1 MATPPSKRYCS
12 DLFDCELE
20 LECTDDI
27 LVFPCDVPS
36 LAEGS
41 RDLSFYPSEDSNQQ
55 GSSNDVCTDHE
66 DSLYFYPSE
75 ESNQQSETPASC
87 NTTQEE
93 LADTH
98 ADADSD
104 SLDATIV
111 DGCSAEESNELKR
124 IGELLVGL
132 CCKKLCLRHLTA
144 TDVIASRSNFLQLNK
159 TEQRQYL
166 FTKLK
171 ESSCEAGHKV
181 ETKYFIAGKE
191 ICNVAWAKVYSISQR
206 TLTRMLKS
214 ISLGESK
221 AAHGNQ
227 GKRRVNTKKESVG
240 IWMERYFHL
249 IGDKMPNSSQ
259 IHLPSWEVQKD
270 VYSRYCQDM
279 QIRGIP
285 EDEIAGISVF
295 YKIWTEEFSHVVIPE
310 VCT

>member
-12 DLFDCELE
+12 DLSECES
-20 LECTDDI
+20 DDMLI
-27 LVFPCDVPS
+27 FPSDKECDVPI
-36 LAEGS
+36 AEG
-41 RDLSFYPSEDSNQQ
+41 DCDFSFYPSEDSNHQS
-55 GSSNDVCTDHE
+55 SSNDACTE
-66 DSLYFYPSE
+66 DTLYFYPSE
-75 ESNQQSETPASC
+75 ESNQQSETPAAC
-87 NTTQEE
+87 NTTTQEE
-93 LADTH
+93 LTDTQADT
-98 ADADSD
+98 DSD

-111 DGCSAEESNELKR
+111 DAYGCNAEESNELEK
-124 IGELLVGL
+124 IGKLLVGV

-144 TDVIASRSNFLQLNK
+144 ADVITSRSNFLHLNK

-171 ESSCEAGHKV
+171 ENSSEASHKV

-227 GKRRVNTKKESVG
+227 GKRRVNTKKESVAV
-240 IWMERYFHL
+240 WMERYFHL

-259 IHLPSWEVQKD
+259 IHYFTIVGGPKRHLHPLLP
-270 VYSRYCQDM
+270 RYANTWHT
-279 QIRGIP
+279 RR
-285 EDEIAGISVF
+285 
-295 YKIWTEEFSHVVIPE
+295 
-310 VCT
+310 

>member
-12 DLFDCELE
+12 ECEPE

-27 LVFPCDVPS
+27 LIFPSDEECDLPS

-98 ADADSD
+98 ADTDSD

-124 IGELLVGL
+124 IGL
-132 CCKKLCLRHLTA
+132 HLTA
-144 TDVIASRSNFLQLNK
+144 TDVIASRSNFLHLNK

-221 AAHGNQ
+221 AVHGNQ

-279 QIRGIP
+279 QIHGIP

-295 YKIWTEEFSHVVIPE
+295 YKIWNEEFSHVVIPE